1 MGFPCRFCDGET
13 RVVNTEQRT
22 EGRHRWARCLDCG
35 QITRTLEEYFPRKP
49 GAKRGSRRPGTG
61 PKGSQHASAVLT
73 EDNVRLMRQLRR
85 EGMPIKEIAQR
96 FGMSRDHIGRILNRK
111 LWKHVP

>member
-1 MGFPCRFCDGET
+1 
-13 RVVNTEQRT
+13 
-22 EGRHRWARCLDCG
+22 
-35 QITRTLEEYFPRKP
+35 
-49 GAKRGSRRPGTG
+49 
-61 PKGSQHASAVLT
+61 VLT

-96 FGMSRDHIGRILNRK
+96 FGMSRDHTSRILNRK